1 MIWFLESH
9 SFLVA
14 VSASFLFGI
23 LLDMLLKKL
32 TGSEKI
38 GYVAV
43 TAAAVTAVFIGAY
56 GTTLHALACILTG
69 QVLLFAAEYDFATHT
84 VPDYVPV
91 LILMTG
97 LLEVEFAPALLGLVL
112 VPLPFVVAAL
122 VKEGSIGDGVCKERG
137 QRICNGAVS
146 GIGMP
151 ACHATCITNFDK
163 NGGKKSEKF
172 IEEPYCDWTDLY
184 HPFADHLLRSYPD
197 VQQCT
202 EIEGIPGPCEYG
214 DPQRRPDYGEDA
226 YYRGSR
232 WL

>member
-14 VSASFLFGI
+14 VSASFLLGI

-43 TAAAVTAVFIGAY
+43 TAAVVTAVFIGAY
-56 GTTLHALACILTG
+56 GTTLHALACILMG
-69 QVLLFAAEYDFATHT
+69 QVLLFAADYATHT

-91 LILMTG
+91 LILMVG

-122 VKEGSIGDGVCKERG
+122 VKEGSIGGGDIKLMGACGFVLGVKRGYIALMLGLFLAVLFQTAYAKKEDKG
-137 QRICNGAVS
+137 FAMAPYLALGCLLA
-146 GIGMP
+146 MLP
-151 ACHATCITNFDK
+151 A
-163 NGGKKSEKF
+163 
-172 IEEPYCDWTDLY
+172 
-184 HPFADHLLRSYPD
+184 
-197 VQQCT
+197 
-202 EIEGIPGPCEYG
+202 
-214 DPQRRPDYGEDA
+214 
-226 YYRGSR
+226 
-232 WL
+232 

>member
-43 TAAAVTAVFIGAY
+43 TAAVVTAVFIGAY

-69 QVLLFAAEYDFATHT
+69 QVLLFAAEYDCATHT

-91 LILMTG
+91 LILMAG

-122 VKEGSIGDGVCKERG
+122 MKEGSIGGGDIKLMGAFGFVLGVKRGYIALMLGLFLAVLFQTAYAKKEDKG
-137 QRICNGAVS
+137 FAMAPYLALGCLLA
-146 GIGMP
+146 MLP
-151 ACHATCITNFDK
+151 A
-163 NGGKKSEKF
+163 
-172 IEEPYCDWTDLY
+172 
-184 HPFADHLLRSYPD
+184 
-197 VQQCT
+197 
-202 EIEGIPGPCEYG
+202 
-214 DPQRRPDYGEDA
+214 
-226 YYRGSR
+226 
-232 WL
+232 

>member
-14 VSASFLFGI
+14 VSASFLLGI

-43 TAAAVTAVFIGAY
+43 VTAVFIGAY
-56 GTTLHALACILTG
+56 GTTLHALACILMG
-69 QVLLFAAEYDFATHT
+69 QVLLFAAEYDYATHT

-91 LILMTG
+91 LILMVG

-122 VKEGSIGDGVCKERG
+122 VKEGSIGGGDIKLMGACGFVLGVKRGYIALMLGLFLAVLFQTAYAKKEDKG
-137 QRICNGAVS
+137 FAMAPYLALGCLLA
-146 GIGMP
+146 MLP
-151 ACHATCITNFDK
+151 A
-163 NGGKKSEKF
+163 
-172 IEEPYCDWTDLY
+172 
-184 HPFADHLLRSYPD
+184 
-197 VQQCT
+197 
-202 EIEGIPGPCEYG
+202 
-214 DPQRRPDYGEDA
+214 
-226 YYRGSR
+226 
-232 WL
+232 

>member
-1 MIWFLESH
+1 LIWFLESH

-38 GYVAV
+38 GYV
-43 TAAAVTAVFIGAY
+43 AVTAVFIGAY

-122 VKEGSIGDGVCKERG
+122 VKEGSIGGGDIKLMGACGFVLGVKRGYIALMLGLFLAVLFQTAYAKKEDKG
-137 QRICNGAVS
+137 FAMAPYLALGCLLA
-146 GIGMP
+146 MLP
-151 ACHATCITNFDK
+151 A
-163 NGGKKSEKF
+163 
-172 IEEPYCDWTDLY
+172 
-184 HPFADHLLRSYPD
+184 
-197 VQQCT
+197 
-202 EIEGIPGPCEYG
+202 
-214 DPQRRPDYGEDA
+214 
-226 YYRGSR
+226 
-232 WL
+232 

>member
-97 LLEVEFAPALLGLVL
+97 LLEVEFAPALLGLV
-112 VPLPFVVAAL
+112 
-122 VKEGSIGDGVCKERG
+122 KEGSIGGGDIKLMGACGFVLGVKRGYIALMLGLFLAVLFQTAYAKKEDKG
-137 QRICNGAVS
+137 FAMAPYLALGCLLA
-146 GIGMP
+146 MLP
-151 ACHATCITNFDK
+151 A
-163 NGGKKSEKF
+163 
-172 IEEPYCDWTDLY
+172 
-184 HPFADHLLRSYPD
+184 
-197 VQQCT
+197 
-202 EIEGIPGPCEYG
+202 
-214 DPQRRPDYGEDA
+214 
-226 YYRGSR
+226 
-232 WL
+232 

>member
-14 VSASFLFGI
+14 VSASFLLGI

-43 TAAAVTAVFIGAY
+43 TAAVVPAVFIGAY
-56 GTTLHALACILTG
+56 GTTLHALACILMG
-69 QVLLFAAEYDFATHT
+69 QVLLFAAEYDYATHT

-91 LILMTG
+91 LILMVG

-122 VKEGSIGDGVCKERG
+122 VKEGSIGGGDIKLMGACGFVLGVKRGYIALMLGLFLAVLFQTAYAKKEDKG
-137 QRICNGAVS
+137 FAMAPYLALGCLLA
-146 GIGMP
+146 MLP
-151 ACHATCITNFDK
+151 A
-163 NGGKKSEKF
+163 
-172 IEEPYCDWTDLY
+172 
-184 HPFADHLLRSYPD
+184 
-197 VQQCT
+197 
-202 EIEGIPGPCEYG
+202 
-214 DPQRRPDYGEDA
+214 
-226 YYRGSR
+226 
-232 WL
+232 

>member
-122 VKEGSIGDGVCKERG
+122 VKREALAAGTS
-137 QRICNGAVS
+137 N
-146 GIGMP
+146 
-151 ACHATCITNFDK
+151 
-163 NGGKKSEKF
+163 
-172 IEEPYCDWTDLY
+172 
-184 HPFADHLLRSYPD
+184 
-197 VQQCT
+197 
-202 EIEGIPGPCEYG
+202 
-214 DPQRRPDYGEDA
+214 
-226 YYRGSR
+226 
-232 WL
+232 

>member
-43 TAAAVTAVFIGAY
+43 TAAVVTAVFIGAY
-56 GTTLHALACILTG
+56 GTTLHALACIL
-69 QVLLFAAEYDFATHT
+69 FAAEYYFATHT

-122 VKEGSIGDGVCKERG
+122 MKEGSIGGGDIKLMGACGFVLGVKRGYIALMLGLFLAVLFQTAYAKKEDKG
-137 QRICNGAVS
+137 FAMAPYLALGCLLA
-146 GIGMP
+146 MLP
-151 ACHATCITNFDK
+151 A
-163 NGGKKSEKF
+163 
-172 IEEPYCDWTDLY
+172 
-184 HPFADHLLRSYPD
+184 
-197 VQQCT
+197 
-202 EIEGIPGPCEYG
+202 
-214 DPQRRPDYGEDA
+214 
-226 YYRGSR
+226 
-232 WL
+232 

>member
-1 MIWFLESH
+1 LIWFLESH

-43 TAAAVTAVFIGAY
+43 TAAVFIGAY

-69 QVLLFAAEYDFATHT
+69 QVLLFAAEYDCATHT

-91 LILMTG
+91 LILMAG

-122 VKEGSIGDGVCKERG
+122 MKEGSIGGGDIKLMGACGFVLGVKRGYIALMLGLFLAVLFQTAYAKKEDKG
-137 QRICNGAVS
+137 FAMAPYLALGCLLA
-146 GIGMP
+146 MLP
-151 ACHATCITNFDK
+151 A
-163 NGGKKSEKF
+163 
-172 IEEPYCDWTDLY
+172 
-184 HPFADHLLRSYPD
+184 
-197 VQQCT
+197 
-202 EIEGIPGPCEYG
+202 
-214 DPQRRPDYGEDA
+214 
-226 YYRGSR
+226 
-232 WL
+232 

>member
-69 QVLLFAAEYDFATHT
+69 QVLLFY
-84 VPDYVPV
+84 
-91 LILMTG
+91 G
-97 LLEVEFAPALLGLVL
+97 L
-112 VPLPFVVAAL
+112 
-122 VKEGSIGDGVCKERG
+122 
-137 QRICNGAVS
+137 
-146 GIGMP
+146 
-151 ACHATCITNFDK
+151 
-163 NGGKKSEKF
+163 
-172 IEEPYCDWTDLY
+172 
-184 HPFADHLLRSYPD
+184 
-197 VQQCT
+197 
-202 EIEGIPGPCEYG
+202 
-214 DPQRRPDYGEDA
+214 
-226 YYRGSR
+226 
-232 WL
+232 